1 MGGGGLNMG
10 YVIYEG
16 PSLLSGNPIVAIAIP
31 ESRNTKAGGLL
42 QVFVMCQ
49 DTPPLEALKSGADA
63 DVCGDCVARPIDGDF
78 CYVVVAQSVNMVWK
92 NYKQLP
98 VIHKGKHT
106 GNYFKG
112 YSKALSPKEITEVL
126 LVRYRRRRVRVTVPF
141 LCVPKKILSL
151 RIPPSV
157 PPISCTTARCW
168 RIVVPVWDAVA

>member
-63 DVCGDCVARPIDGDF
+63 DVCGDCVARPIDG
-78 CYVVVAQSVNMVWK
+78 
-92 NYKQLP
+92 
-98 VIHKGKHT
+98 GKT
-106 GNYFKG
+106 TSNCL
-112 YSKALSPKEITEVL
+112 LSIRVSIPAITLRDTPK
-126 LVRYRRRRVRVTVPF
+126 P
-141 LCVPKKILSL
+141 
-151 RIPPSV
+151 
-157 PPISCTTARCW
+157 
-168 RIVVPVWDAVA
+168 